1 MTVYSLKAR
10 LNTVE
15 NYMGT
20 TEAASSGSQKCER
33 EGIEPRLNTKLIDV
47 YRGSVI
53 TVLIIAVSK
62 DDLII

>member
-1 MTVYSLKAR
+1 
-10 LNTVE
+10 
-15 NYMGT
+15 MGT

-62 DDLII
+62 NDLII